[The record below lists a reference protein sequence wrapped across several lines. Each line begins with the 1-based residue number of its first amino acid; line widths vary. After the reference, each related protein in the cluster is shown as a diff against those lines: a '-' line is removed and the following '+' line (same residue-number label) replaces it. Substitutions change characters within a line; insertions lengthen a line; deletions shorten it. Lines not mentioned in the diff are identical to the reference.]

1 MAVLPFS
8 QISRKKSLRKLL
20 QLPVLQHDFLP
31 ADYFAANG
39 EQVTGM
45 VGHLQAAM
53 DSVGF
58 FDRRPPERLMR
69 RMQAVFDRAQLER
82 EEIDIL
88 RGFFHNIEKQVK
100 KD

>member
-1 MAVLPFS
+1 
-8 QISRKKSLRKLL
+8 
-20 QLPVLQHDFLP
+20 
-31 ADYFAANG
+31 
-39 EQVTGM
+39 
-45 VGHLQAAM
+45 M

>member
-1 MAVLPFS
+1 MDY
-8 QISRKKSLRKLL
+8 LR
-20 QLPVLQHDFLP
+20 P
-31 ADYFAANG
+31 AHEYATH

-45 VGHLQAAM
+45 VGNLQAAM